1 MRYQR
6 ILLVNPPHSGFLG
19 IGYEPNISLGYLSET
34 LESCDIEHDIFDMAL
49 GYDESMLWQKIESY
63 KPDLVG
69 ITMVTLDYLDTLKL
83 ITRLKQRFNVDVV
96 IGGAHMS
103 CMRQELL
110 EEYPEINYGVVLE
123 GESALVEL
131 CSNQDLSTIKGLLY
145 RHDSQVVFTGE
156 REFCQDLDNL
166 PFPKYRK
173 FELQKYLKRSIGI
186 VTSRGCPHQCIYC
199 PVRLTIGNKIRLRS
213 AENVVKEISY
223 WYFRGYRAIDIW
235 DDNFTISSKRVHQF
249 CDLLIDSQMKDLILN
264 LPNGVRADRVD
275 RELLKKMK
283 ETGFRKIAFGVEG
296 GNNQVLKQLKKG
308 ARIETIERAIKEA
321 CELGFDV
328 ILFFLI
334 GSPGEGWRDIQDS
347 FRLATKYPVAGVNF
361 YNLIPFPK
369 TELFEWV
376 HENGYLLRKPEEYL
390 SSTSQFANEP
400 CFYTPELSLS
410 ERKNAFTYANKISKK
425 VKGNWVKRKFR
436 KWGPLAYALSVL
448 YTNESL
454 NKLLR
459 KERSIYR
466 FVEIAKQLLL
476 KERKL

>member
-156 REFCQDLDNL
+156 REFC
-166 PFPKYRK
+166 
-173 FELQKYLKRSIGI
+173 
-186 VTSRGCPHQCIYC
+186 
-199 PVRLTIGNKIRLRS
+199 
-213 AENVVKEISY
+213 
-223 WYFRGYRAIDIW
+223 
-235 DDNFTISSKRVHQF
+235 
-249 CDLLIDSQMKDLILN
+249 
-264 LPNGVRADRVD
+264 
-275 RELLKKMK
+275 
-283 ETGFRKIAFGVEG
+283 
-296 GNNQVLKQLKKG
+296 
-308 ARIETIERAIKEA
+308 
-321 CELGFDV
+321 
-328 ILFFLI
+328 
-334 GSPGEGWRDIQDS
+334 
-347 FRLATKYPVAGVNF
+347 
-361 YNLIPFPK
+361 
-369 TELFEWV
+369 
-376 HENGYLLRKPEEYL
+376 
-390 SSTSQFANEP
+390 
-400 CFYTPELSLS
+400 
-410 ERKNAFTYANKISKK
+410 
-425 VKGNWVKRKFR
+425 
-436 KWGPLAYALSVL
+436 
-448 YTNESL
+448 
-454 NKLLR
+454 
-459 KERSIYR
+459 
-466 FVEIAKQLLL
+466 
-476 KERKL
+476 